1 MSFSA
6 DPFALELTPDLVLR
20 AYAHG
25 VFPMAESA
33 RSRDLFWV
41 DPDRRGII
49 PLDGLHVSR
58 SLKKVLRGHAWAL
71 KVDTD
76 FHAVIEAC
84 AAAGE
89 GRRDTWINSEIVALY
104 GELFAQGHCHTVEA
118 WDGATLVGGL
128 YGLVIGG
135 AFFGESMFHRAPN
148 ASKVALVHLVERL
161 DAGGFSLLDTQFLTE
176 HLKSLGGVEISRAA
190 YHRMLRAA
198 LDRRADFF
206 RLDGAAS
213 PAAR

>member
-1 MSFSA
+1 MVFSA
-6 DPFALELTPDLVLR
+6 DPFALELTPELVLR

-33 RSRDLFWV
+33 NSRELFWV

-58 SLKKVLRGHAWAL
+58 SLGKVLRTHAWCVR
-71 KVDTD
+71 VDTD
-76 FHAVIEAC
+76 FSAVIQAC

-89 GRRDTWINSEIVALY
+89 GRRDTWINAEIVALY
-104 GELFAQGHCHTVEA
+104 TELFELGHCHTVEV
-118 WDGATLVGGL
+118 WDGASLVGGL

-161 DAGGFSLLDTQFLTE
+161 EAGGFTLLDTQFLTE
-176 HLKSLGGVEISRAA
+176 HLKSLGGVEITRAA
-190 YHRMLRAA
+190 YQRKLRTA
-198 LDRRADFF
+198 LDRIADFH
-206 RLDGAAS
+206 RLDETPLG
-213 PAAR
+213 R

>member
-6 DPFALELTPDLVLR
+6 DPFALELTPELVLR

-33 RSRDLFWV
+33 SSRELFWV
-41 DPDRRGII
+41 DPDRRGVI
-49 PLDGLHVSR
+49 PLNALHVSR
-58 SLKKVLRGHAWAL
+58 SLGKVLRTHTWSL
-71 KVDTD
+71 RIDTD
-76 FHAVIEAC
+76 FAAVIEAC

-89 GRRDTWINSEIVALY
+89 GRRDTWINAEIIALY
-104 GELFAQGHCHTVEA
+104 TDLFALGHCHTVEV
-118 WDGATLVGGL
+118 WDGDALVGGL

-161 DAGGFSLLDTQFLTE
+161 NAGGFTLLDTQFLTE
-176 HLKSLGGVEISRAA
+176 HLKSLGGVEITRAA
-190 YHRMLRAA
+190 YQRMLRAA
-198 LDRRADFF
+198 LDRRADFY
-206 RLDGAAS
+206 RLGER
-213 PAAR
+213 PVER